1 MRRER
6 GSHQFD
12 YLTEKDEHVLKI
24 LHRERRKEQRVFVVF
39 AMIFLVIA
47 AYFLG

>member
-12 YLTEKDEHVLKI
+12 YLTEKDERVLKI
-24 LHRERRKEQRVFVVF
+24 LHKEQRKEQRGFVVF
-39 AMIFLVIA
+39 AIILFIVA